1 MIEIKKTVNEENIDL
16 VINKAN
22 VTKENIKFYNM
33 NGYTIYAMYK
43 TRQIASGNIAAVK
56 TTLTTKF
63 HITEERNE
71 ADRSEV
77 SLGGENA
84 IQNIWGI

>member
-22 VTKENIKFYNM
+22 VTKENIKFYNT

-43 TRQIASGNIAAVK
+43 SRQLASGNIAAVQ
-56 TTLTTKF
+56 TTLTTNF
-63 HITEERNE
+63 HITKERNE
-71 ADRSEV
+71 ADMSEIIEV

-84 IQNIWGI
+84 I